1 VQRIEKTIQCIVVKI
16 PPYSLV
22 ASATVLTVMQFVLA
36 FFYHG
41 ADSALWEWLGWV
53 CLWSAG
59 IFGVVPILVFRKY
72 GGVKQGNSYICTTRL
87 VTHGIY
93 ALVRHPQNG
102 TSWMLINLG
111 LMLIVRHWSNYLTGG
126 LSILLAY
133 LDTHQADQRCI
144 EKFGNDYRDYMTQV
158 PRVNFLLGLILLI
171 QKRFTKR

>member
-1 VQRIEKTIQCIVVKI
+1 
-16 PPYSLV
+16 
-22 ASATVLTVMQFVLA
+22 
-36 FFYHG
+36 
-41 ADSALWEWLGWV
+41 
-53 CLWSAG
+53 
-59 IFGVVPILVFRKY
+59 
-72 GGVKQGNSYICTTRL
+72 